1 MDSPEQQIFIFV
13 IRIPIL
19 ISIYYSMVKFTVVSD
34 HLNLSHWIHLPVV
47 KGLEVPACGLQI
59 GRVVWIVVPVVVDC
73 SPVMDSS
80 VVGADPSRRRLTNPG
95 RQGVVWVGRLGAWMG
110 VLGQALSWQ
119 RVAV

>member
-1 MDSPEQQIFIFV
+1 
-13 IRIPIL
+13 
-19 ISIYYSMVKFTVVSD
+19 MVKSMVVSD

-59 GRVVWIVVPVVVDC
+59 GWVVWIVGTAMPVVVAA

-119 RVAV
+119 RVAI